1 LPNVPNKGFTVD
13 TGGEG
18 SDDAC
23 VGDVLEFILAS
34 SEALYVIMEAFTGL
48 AFAPQEVPRG
58 TWLSVS
64 PLKVITECLL
74 EVCPSPDRAFPKAV

>member
-18 SDDAC
+18 NDDAY
-23 VGDVLEFILAS
+23 VEDILEFILAS

-48 AFAPQEVPRG
+48 AFAPQEVP
-58 TWLSVS
+58 
-64 PLKVITECLL
+64 
-74 EVCPSPDRAFPKAV
+74 